1 MAALR
6 GELRSRAGRGNRF
19 LEEEAEMSE
28 DEGHSDDADDSD
40 ADGDGMLVR
49 CCRCH
54 HLAPPPD
61 AGAPVSSAKCLFTTS
76 PASVKICWPSGGG
89 LG

>member
-6 GELRSRAGRGNRF
+6 AELRSRAERGNRF

-49 CCRCH
+49 CRCCH
-54 HLAPPPD
+54 HHESPPPPPPPPLHLL
-61 AGAPVSSAKCLFTTS
+61 ALQEPLVSSGGCPFTT
-76 PASVKICWPSGGG
+76 VDRFN
-89 LG
+89 